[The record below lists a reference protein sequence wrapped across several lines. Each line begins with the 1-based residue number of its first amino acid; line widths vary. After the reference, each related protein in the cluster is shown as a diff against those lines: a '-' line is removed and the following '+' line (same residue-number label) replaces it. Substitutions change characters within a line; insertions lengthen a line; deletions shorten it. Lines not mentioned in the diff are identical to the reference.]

1 MQLINQLNEAHAHIL
16 ALAEEKKQVL
26 IANDMRRLSEIV
38 KEEPV
43 HIKRIEALEQER
55 LALMGSVTM
64 TEWIA
69 THPEDVDSLRTL
81 LQTIGQLRQLNTLN
95 AELLEQ
101 SLHYLDWHLQLL
113 IPEADDF
120 TYGQSALNQTHFN
133 RNA

>member
-1 MQLINQLNEAHAHIL
+1 MQLINQLDEAHAHLL

-101 SLHYLDWHLQLL
+101 SLYYLDWHLQLL

>member
-1 MQLINQLNEAHAHIL
+1 MQLINQLNEAHAQLL
-16 ALAEEKKQVL
+16 ALAEEKKHVL
-26 IANDMRRLSEIV
+26 ITNDMRRLSEIV

-64 TEWIA
+64 TEWIE

-81 LQTIGQLRQLNTLN
+81 LQTIGQLRQLNALN

>member
-1 MQLINQLNEAHAHIL
+1 MQLINQLDEAHAHLL

-43 HIKRIEALEQER
+43 HIKRIEGLEQER

-101 SLHYLDWHLQLL
+101 SLYYLDWHLQLL

>member
-1 MQLINQLNEAHAHIL
+1 MQLINQLNEAHAQLL

-64 TEWIA
+64 TEWIE
-69 THPEDVDSLRTL
+69 THPEDIDSLRTL
-81 LQTIGQLRQLNTLN
+81 LQTLGQLRQLNTLN

>member
-1 MQLINQLNEAHAHIL
+1 MQLINQLNEAHAHLL

-26 IANDMRRLSEIV
+26 VANDMRRLSEIV

-55 LALMGSVTM
+55 LGLMGSVTM
-64 TEWIA
+64 TEWIE
-69 THPEDVDSLRTL
+69 THPEDIDSLRTL
-81 LQTIGQLRQLNTLN
+81 LQTIGQLRQLNALN

>member
-1 MQLINQLNEAHAHIL
+1 MQLINQLNEAHAHLL

-43 HIKRIEALEQER
+43 HIKRIEGLEQER

-101 SLHYLDWHLQLL
+101 SLYYLDWHLQLL

>member
-1 MQLINQLNEAHAHIL
+1 MQLINQLNEAHAHLL

-43 HIKRIEALEQER
+43 HIKRIESLEQER

>member
-1 MQLINQLNEAHAHIL
+1 MQLIKQLNEAHAHLL

-43 HIKRIEALEQER
+43 HIKRIEGLEQER

>member
-1 MQLINQLNEAHAHIL
+1 MQLINQLNEAHAHLL

-43 HIKRIEALEQER
+43 HIKRIEGLEQER

-81 LQTIGQLRQLNTLN
+81 LQTIGQLRQLNKLN

-101 SLHYLDWHLQLL
+101 SLYYLDWHLQLL

>member
-1 MQLINQLNEAHAHIL
+1 MQLINQLNESHAHLL

-43 HIKRIEALEQER
+43 HIKRIEGLEQER

>member
-1 MQLINQLNEAHAHIL
+1 MQLINQLNKAHAQLL

-64 TEWIA
+64 TEWIE
-69 THPEDVDSLRTL
+69 THPEDIDSLRTL
-81 LQTIGQLRQLNTLN
+81 LQTIGQLRQLNALN

>member
-1 MQLINQLNEAHAHIL
+1 MQLINQLNEAHAQLL

-64 TEWIA
+64 TEWIE

-81 LQTIGQLRQLNTLN
+81 LQTLGQLRQLNTLN

>member
-1 MQLINQLNEAHAHIL
+1 MQLINQLNEAHAQLL

-64 TEWIA
+64 TEWIE
-69 THPEDVDSLRTL
+69 THPEDIDSLRTL
-81 LQTIGQLRQLNTLN
+81 LQTIGQLRQLNALN

>member
-1 MQLINQLNEAHAHIL
+1 MEIIDQLVSEHEALLDL
-16 ALAEEKKQVL
+16 AKEKKDVL
-26 IANDMRRLSEIV
+26 IQNDMRRLSQIV

-43 HIKRIEALEQER
+43 YLKRIEQLEQQR
-55 LALMGSVTM
+55 SAQMGDLTM
-64 TEWIA
+64 TEWLQG
-69 THPEDVDSLRTL
+69 HPEDVDSLRQL
-81 LQTIGQLRQLNTLN
+81 LQTIGQLKRLNDLN

-120 TYGQSALNQTHFN
+120 TYGQSALDRTHFN

>member
-1 MQLINQLNEAHAHIL
+1 MQLINQLNEAHAHLL

-101 SLHYLDWHLQLL
+101 SLYYLDWHLQLL

>member
-1 MQLINQLNEAHAHIL
+1 MQLINQLNEAHAHLL

-64 TEWIA
+64 TEWIT

>member
-1 MQLINQLNEAHAHIL
+1 MQLINQLNEAHAQLL
-16 ALAEEKKQVL
+16 ALAEEKKHVL
-26 IANDMRRLSEIV
+26 IANDMRRLSETV

-64 TEWIA
+64 TEWIE
-69 THPEDVDSLRTL
+69 THPEDIDSLRTL
-81 LQTIGQLRQLNTLN
+81 LQTIGQLRQLNALN

>member
-1 MQLINQLNEAHAHIL
+1 MQLINQLNEAHAQL
-16 ALAEEKKQVL
+16 LELAEEKKQVL

-64 TEWIA
+64 TEWIE

-81 LQTIGQLRQLNTLN
+81 LQTIGQLRQSCSSNRCTI
-95 AELLEQ
+95 
-101 SLHYLDWHLQLL
+101 W
-113 IPEADDF
+113 I
-120 TYGQSALNQTHFN
+120 GIFN
-133 RNA
+133 S

>member
-1 MQLINQLNEAHAHIL
+1 MQLINQLNEAHAHLL

-81 LQTIGQLRQLNTLN
+81 LQTIGQLRKLNTLN

-101 SLHYLDWHLQLL
+101 SLYYLDWHLQLL

>member
-1 MQLINQLNEAHAHIL
+1 MQLINQLNEAHAHLL

-43 HIKRIEALEQER
+43 HIKRIEGLEQER

-113 IPEADDF
+113 IPEAHDF

>member
-1 MQLINQLNEAHAHIL
+1 MQLINQLNEAHAHLL

-43 HIKRIEALEQER
+43 HIKRIEGLEQER
-55 LALMGSVTM
+55 LALMGTVTM

-101 SLHYLDWHLQLL
+101 SLYYLDWHLQLL

>member
-1 MQLINQLNEAHAHIL
+1 MQLINQLNEAHAHLL

-55 LALMGSVTM
+55 IALMGSVTM
-64 TEWIA
+64 TEWIT

>member
-1 MQLINQLNEAHAHIL
+1 MQLINQLNEAHAHLL

>member
-1 MQLINQLNEAHAHIL
+1 
-16 ALAEEKKQVL
+16 
-26 IANDMRRLSEIV
+26 
-38 KEEPV
+38 
-43 HIKRIEALEQER
+43 
-55 LALMGSVTM
+55 M

-81 LQTIGQLRQLNTLN
+81 LQTIGQLRQLNALN

>member
-1 MQLINQLNEAHAHIL
+1 MQLINQLDEAHAHLL

-43 HIKRIEALEQER
+43 HINRIEALEQER

-101 SLHYLDWHLQLL
+101 SLYYLDWHLQLL